1 MTFFSAAFNR
11 LDKGRAGVE
20 RERLISAE
28 EGLLFSS
35 GGYFIM
41 GRDVEGQGVIRGA
54 KQRFRKVKGV
64 PAKKQIEQ
72 FNRHFFIFRT
82 HILKSMMGSK
92 KPLH

>member
-1 MTFFSAAFNR
+1 MTFLSAAFNR

-41 GRDVEGQGVIRGA
+41 GRDVDGQGVIREA
-54 KQRFRKVKGV
+54 KQRFRKVNGV
-64 PAKKQIEQ
+64 PAKVQI
-72 FNRHFFIFRT
+72 
-82 HILKSMMGSK
+82 G
-92 KPLH
+92 